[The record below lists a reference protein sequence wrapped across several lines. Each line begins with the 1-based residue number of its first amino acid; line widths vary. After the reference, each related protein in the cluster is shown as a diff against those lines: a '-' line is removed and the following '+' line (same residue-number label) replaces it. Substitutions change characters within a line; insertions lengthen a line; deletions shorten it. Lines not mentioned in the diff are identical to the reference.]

1 MTRPPVFL
9 AIISPRAVFRVL
21 AVAGFC
27 FFLGWQLAGKDE
39 PLRTTVPLPGLVTG
53 KTVVIDAGHGGRDP
67 GAVGKTGLTE
77 KEITLDIALRLR
89 RLFSRVGV
97 YVVMTREK
105 DQDYGDTGDLSSGT
119 RKSRD
124 LAYRAGLANASGAD
138 LLLSIHVNSF
148 PQSIWS
154 GAQCFYYAGNPESK
168 ELANAIQDELAA
180 RLGPNRRR
188 PVAADYLML
197 KATRMP
203 AVTVEVGF
211 ISNPREERLLADA
224 AYREQL
230 AEAIFAGAVAYF
242 LRQRERAGSLPVI
255 RQEEPSPA
263 GLPPVSSLAPAPEL
277 PATARLYFAVP
288 ENKGPELRAE
298 ERELPDRAE
307 SRPALARCLLEELF
321 AGPGEKSLLL
331 PAVPPGGWLREL
343 RVNGKTAVVDL
354 KAELEPAVQGGTAEL
369 LAVYSIVNTLA
380 VNLDLETVTLLVAG
394 EKGRTLGGHLVLG
407 EPLTPRFDLI
417 GENR

>member
-1 MTRPPVFL
+1 VARPPVFL

-21 AVAGFC
+21 AVVFLC
-27 FFLGWQLAGKDE
+27 FFLGWRLVGKDE
-39 PLRTTVPLPGLVTG
+39 PLRTTVPLPGVVTG

-67 GAVGKTGLTE
+67 GAVGRSGLTE

-105 DQDYGDTGDLSSGT
+105 DLDYGETGDLSRGT

-124 LAYRAGLANASGAD
+124 LAHRAGIANRSGAD

-154 GAQCFYYAGNPESK
+154 GAQCFYEAGSPESK
-168 ELANAIQDELAA
+168 ELATAIQDELAA

-211 ISNPREERLLADA
+211 ISNPREERLLADK
-224 AYREQL
+224 AYREQV
-230 AEAIFAGAVAYF
+230 AEAIFAGTVGYF
-242 LRQRERAGSLPVI
+242 LRKRERAGGVPVI
-255 RQEEPSPA
+255 RQEKPVLARPSPA
-263 GLPPVSSLAPAPEL
+263 
-277 PATARLYFAVP
+277 TAHLYFAAP
-288 ENKGPELRAE
+288 ENKGPELWAE
-298 ERELPDRAE
+298 ERKLPDGAE
-307 SRPALARCLLEELF
+307 TRSDLARRLLEELF

-331 PAVPPGGWLREL
+331 PAVPPGGWVREL

-354 KAELEPAVQGGTAEL
+354 EAELVPAVQGGTAEL

-380 VNLDLETVTLLVAG
+380 VNLDLESVTLLVAG
-394 EKGRTLGGHLVLG
+394 EKGTLGGHLVLG
-407 EPLTPRFDLI
+407 EPLSPRFDLI

>member
-1 MTRPPVFL
+1 MARPPVFL

-21 AVAGFC
+21 AVVFLC
-27 FFLGWQLAGKDE
+27 FFLGWRLVGKDE
-39 PLRTTVPLPGLVTG
+39 PLRTTVPLPGVVTG

-67 GAVGKTGLTE
+67 GAVGRSGLTE

-105 DQDYGDTGDLSSGT
+105 DLDYGETGDLSRGT

-124 LAYRAGLANASGAD
+124 LAYRAGIANRSGAD

-154 GAQCFYYAGNPESK
+154 GAQCFYEAGAGEQSGRYPGQ
-168 ELANAIQDELAA
+168 LAPG
-180 RLGPNRRR
+180 RPNRRR
-188 PVAADYLML
+188 PVAADYLIL

-211 ISNPREERLLADA
+211 ISNPREERLLADK
-224 AYREQL
+224 AYREQV
-230 AEAIFAGAVAYF
+230 AEAIFAGTVGYF
-242 LRQRERAGSLPVI
+242 LRKRERAGGVPVI
-255 RQEEPSPA
+255 RQEKPVLARPSPA
-263 GLPPVSSLAPAPEL
+263 
-277 PATARLYFAVP
+277 TAHLYFAAP
-288 ENKGPELRAE
+288 ENKGPELWAE
-298 ERELPDRAE
+298 ERKLPDGAE
-307 SRPALARCLLEELF
+307 TRSDLARRLLEELF

-331 PAVPPGGWLREL
+331 PAVPPGGWVREL

-354 KAELEPAVQGGTAEL
+354 EAELVPAVQGGTAEL

-380 VNLDLETVTLLVAG
+380 VNLDLESVTLLVAG
-394 EKGRTLGGHLVLG
+394 EKGTLGGHLVLG
-407 EPLTPRFDLI
+407 EPLSPRVDLW
-417 GENR
+417 GGNREERK

>member
-1 MTRPPVFL
+1 MGIRAT
-9 AIISPRAVFRVL
+9 SPAV
-21 AVAGFC
+21 
-27 FFLGWQLAGKDE
+27 
-39 PLRTTVPLPGLVTG
+39 PG
-53 KTVVIDAGHGGRDP
+53 
-67 GAVGKTGLTE
+67 
-77 KEITLDIALRLR
+77 
-89 RLFSRVGV
+89 
-97 YVVMTREK
+97 
-105 DQDYGDTGDLSSGT
+105 
-119 RKSRD
+119 
-124 LAYRAGLANASGAD
+124 RAGIWPPGGDANRSGAD

-188 PVAADYLML
+188 PVAADYLIL

-255 RQEEPSPA
+255 RQEEP
-263 GLPPVSSLAPAPEL
+263 GLAW
-277 PATARLYFAVP
+277 RLGLTPLFCRRRIRP
-288 ENKGPELRAE
+288 GLRAE
-298 ERELPDRAE
+298 KELPDRAE
-307 SRPALARCLLEELF
+307 SRPALAAVFWKNSLPDPGKKPLLRRCRLG
-321 AGPGEKSLLL
+321 AG
-331 PAVPPGGWLREL
+331 WEL

-354 KAELEPAVQGGTAEL
+354 KAELEPAVREEPRNYWLFG
-369 LAVYSIVNTLA
+369 IVNTLA
-380 VNLDLETVTLLVAG
+380 VNLT
-394 EKGRTLGGHLVLG
+394 
-407 EPLTPRFDLI
+407 
-417 GENR
+417 

>member
-1 MTRPPVFL
+1 MGRPPVFL
-9 AIISPRAVFRVL
+9 AVISPRAVFRML
-21 AVAGFC
+21 AIAFLC
-27 FFLGWQLAGKDE
+27 FFLGWGLVGRDE
-39 PLRTTVPLPGLVTG
+39 PLRTIVPLPGVVAG
-53 KTVVIDAGHGGRDP
+53 KKVVIDAGHGGRDP
-67 GAVGKTGLTE
+67 GAVGRSGLTE

-105 DQDYGDTGDLSSGT
+105 DLDYGETGDLSRGT

-124 LAYRAGLANASGAD
+124 LAHRIGLANQSGAD

-154 GAQCFYYAGNPESK
+154 GAQCFYEAGSPESK
-168 ELANAIQDELAA
+168 ELAVAIQDELAA

-188 PVAADYLML
+188 PVAADYLIL

-211 ISNPREERLLADA
+211 ISNPREEKLLADT
-224 AYREQL
+224 AYREQV
-230 AEAIFAGAVAYF
+230 AEAIFAGTVAYF
-242 LRQRERAGSLPVI
+242 LHKRERAGSVPVI
-255 RQEEPSPA
+255 RQEKPVLT
-263 GLPPVSSLAPAPEL
+263 GRPPK
-277 PATARLYFAVP
+277 TAHLYFAAP
-288 ENKGPELRAE
+288 ENKGPELWAE
-298 ERELPDRAE
+298 ERELPEGAKSPSD
-307 SRPALARCLLEELF
+307 LARRLLEELF

-331 PAVPPGGWLREL
+331 PAVPPGGWVREL
-343 RVNGKTAVVDL
+343 WVNGKTAVVDL
-354 KAELEPAVQGGTAEL
+354 KAELEPAVQGGIAEL

-380 VNLDLETVTLLVAG
+380 VNLDLESVTLLVAG

-407 EPLTPRFDLI
+407 EPLKPRFDLV